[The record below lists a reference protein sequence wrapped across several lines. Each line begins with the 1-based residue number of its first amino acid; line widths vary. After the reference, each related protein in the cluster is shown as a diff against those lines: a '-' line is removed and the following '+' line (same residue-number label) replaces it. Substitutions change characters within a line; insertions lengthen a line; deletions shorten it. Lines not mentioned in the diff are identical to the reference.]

1 MVENTNCNC
10 NNSSIINSEGF
21 GISNGV
27 MTIIALLA
35 GFYATNTSKISVIGA
50 LLSLLLTDPL
60 SDSYSIYISLKDS
73 NPKDAYSKFK
83 GTFLTQIGIQGIFLL
98 IVVLSSTIYKSF
110 IISSIIGLI
119 FIIYDYNKRL
129 KNKTE
134 VIIEITKIFGLIF
147 LTFIINTIFY
157 KYYKK

>member
-83 GTFLTQIGIQGIFLL
+83 GTFLTQLGIQGIFLL